1 LLKSLAEHAPKLPGS
16 HNHDL
21 AAQAFGNLGKNGF
34 LPLNERGESIWYFQR
49 RHEVESGDA

>member
-1 LLKSLAEHAPKLPGS
+1 LKSLAEHAPKLPGS

-34 LPLNERGESIWYFQR
+34 LPLNERGEIIWYFQR